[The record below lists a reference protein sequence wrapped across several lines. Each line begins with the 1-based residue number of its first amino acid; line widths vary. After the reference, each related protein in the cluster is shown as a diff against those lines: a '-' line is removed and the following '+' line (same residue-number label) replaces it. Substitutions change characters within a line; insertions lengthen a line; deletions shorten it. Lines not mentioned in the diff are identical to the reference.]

1 MKLKKGFLE
10 NGIMQGDMVV
20 WMIFLLLCMVS
31 VIEVY
36 SASSNMTY
44 KSGEYWRPILE
55 HGSYVLVG
63 IGIAWLIH
71 RMPLNVFKLA
81 STVLLHISYILL
93 IIVLFGEKI
102 NGAARWDEIMGISY
116 QPSEITKVSLVV
128 FIAFILAHLRDGKM
142 ASATAAK
149 IVACEVGLSVMLIVT
164 ENASTAGIIFLVSL
178 CICFYGKV
186 RARYL
191 AWVVGLLAVVAIV
204 VGMVAYKIPESTLD
218 EWRESKV
225 LHRVPVWVHRLKD
238 HAELPEDPMD
248 YDLTSN
254 IQVTHAQIAVAT
266 CNIVGRGPGNS
277 VQRDYLPQAFSD
289 FIYAIIIEEGGFLSG
304 VFVMFL
310 YLLLMWRA
318 MKIAGRCKT
327 LFPAYL
333 VMGLALMMV
342 VQAMVNMAVAVGAF
356 PVTGQPL
363 PLISK
368 GGTSTFVNCAYIG
381 MILSVS
387 RRINKKQTSPVV
399 AQAEPT
405 TPENDKTA

>member
-1 MKLKKGFLE
+1 M
-10 NGIMQGDMVV
+10 
-20 WMIFLLLCMVS
+20 
-31 VIEVY
+31 
-36 SASSNMTY
+36 
-44 KSGEYWRPILE
+44 
-55 HGSYVLVG
+55 
-63 IGIAWLIH
+63 
-71 RMPLNVFKLA
+71 
-81 STVLLHISYILL
+81 
-93 IIVLFGEKI
+93 
-102 NGAARWDEIMGISY
+102 
-116 QPSEITKVSLVV
+116 SLVV

>member
-1 MKLKKGFLE
+1 M
-10 NGIMQGDMVV
+10 
-20 WMIFLLLCMVS
+20 
-31 VIEVY
+31 
-36 SASSNMTY
+36 
-44 KSGEYWRPILE
+44 
-55 HGSYVLVG
+55 
-63 IGIAWLIH
+63 
-71 RMPLNVFKLA
+71 
-81 STVLLHISYILL
+81 
-93 IIVLFGEKI
+93 
-102 NGAARWDEIMGISY
+102 
-116 QPSEITKVSLVV
+116 
-128 FIAFILAHLRDGKM
+128 
-142 ASATAAK
+142 
-149 IVACEVGLSVMLIVT
+149 
-164 ENASTAGIIFLVSL
+164 
-178 CICFYGKV
+178 
-186 RARYL
+186 
-191 AWVVGLLAVVAIV
+191 GLLAVVAIV

-387 RRINKKQTSPVV
+387 RRINKKQTSSVV